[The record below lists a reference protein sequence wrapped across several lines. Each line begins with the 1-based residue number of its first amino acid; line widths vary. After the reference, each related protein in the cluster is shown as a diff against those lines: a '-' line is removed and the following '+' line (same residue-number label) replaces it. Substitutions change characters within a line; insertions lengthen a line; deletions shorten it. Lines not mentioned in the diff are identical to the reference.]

1 MSYVEFLVFLCR
13 IAYFHYEKTP
23 YRNELLYLKLEHLM
37 QDFCA
42 FLNLQ
47 PAFLFGERFKLEA
60 QLEQERAR
68 RRKKK
73 LKRALLREKETGQAP
88 DPRLVAEV
96 RAHEDAIRK
105 TGMGS
110 FKASQVGHAADSDS
124 DLGESTDDDKF
135 ERGDTGHPSVLNFG
149 SGAGAANEVVQN
161 ADLAADVGGPIGV
174 IIPPPERGNAST
186 ALE

>member
-13 IAYFHYEKTP
+13 IAYYHYDKTP
-23 YRNELLYLKLEHLM
+23 YREELLYLKLDHLIP
-37 QDFCA
+37 DFCA
-42 FLNLQ
+42 FLSLQ
-47 PAFLFGERFKLEA
+47 PAFRFGERFKLEA
-60 QLEQERAR
+60 QLEQEKAR

-96 RAHEDAIRK
+96 RAHEEATRK

-110 FKASQVGHAADSDS
+110 FKASQVGPAADSDS
-124 DLGESTDDDKF
+124 DLGESTDEDQF
-135 ERGDTGHPSVLNFG
+135 ARGDAGHPSVGGFG
-149 SGAGAANEVVQN
+149 EGADEANEAVQN

-174 IIPPPERGNAST
+174 IIPPPERVKNTT

>member
-13 IAYFHYEKTP
+13 IAYYHYDKTP
-23 YRNELLYLKLEHLM
+23 YREELLFLKLEHLM
-37 QDFCA
+37 PDFCA
-42 FLNLQ
+42 FLGLQ

-110 FKASQVGHAADSDS
+110 FKASQVGPAADSDS
-124 DLGESTDDDKF
+124 DLGESTDEDTF
-135 ERGDTGHPSVLNFG
+135 RRADTGHPGVTSFG
-149 SGAGAANEVVQN
+149 LGANEANEVVQN

-174 IIPPPERGNAST
+174 IIPPPERAKATT